1 METKAEFK
9 SLFAEL
15 GDSMDLDEIEN
26 LLPFAEKYVCKLYP
40 SVKRYSNVN
49 KARHHMFSKNVKSG
63 KVVDLS
69 GIPPCSSV
77 LKNHLLRDA
86 FISNMWK
93 NSSVAVNYQYQM
105 SEYGWNDDG
114 SMFWTDR
121 KTLKKSWKMKSTN
134 NYSKMGILPLMS
146 LSVMMKWASNL
157 ASDTLPSCCLILV
170 FTHLYEEALSLTNIY
185 TIKSIINGGW
195 G

>member
-9 SLFAEL
+9 SFFAEL

-49 KARHHMFSKNVKSG
+49 KARHHMFSQNVKSG
-63 KVVDLS
+63 KIVDLS
-69 GIPPCSSV
+69 VIPPCSSV
-77 LKNHLLRDA
+77 LKNHLLRAA
-86 FISNMWK
+86 FNSNMWK

-121 KTLKKSWKMKSTN
+121 LFPEDLEEVMEDEEYKQLFEDGNPPFDESFSDDE
-134 NYSKMGILPLMS
+134 MG
-146 LSVMMKWASNL
+146 
-157 ASDTLPSCCLILV
+157 
-170 FTHLYEEALSLTNIY
+170 F
-185 TIKSIINGGW
+185 
-195 G
+195 